1 MKITIVVDAPPIF
14 SALLGGAARRLF
26 FDARFRFLTADFTIG
41 EVEKYIPFIAQRSGR
56 SEESIRRVLGL
67 LPLQRH
73 GKMDYQQM
81 RSKAEVFI
89 GERDPKDVDIL
100 ALALAKHAILWTED
114 KHFEGISEVPVVHTR
129 DLL

>member
-26 FDARFRFLTADFTIG
+26 FDARFRFITTDFTIG
-41 EVEKYIPFIAQRSGR
+41 EVEKYIPFIAQRSGGG
-56 SEESIRRVLGL
+56 EESIRRALGL
-67 LPLQRH
+67 LPLQRC

-81 RSKAEVFI
+81 RAKAEALI

-114 KHFEGISEVPVVHTR
+114 RHFEGITEVSIVHTR